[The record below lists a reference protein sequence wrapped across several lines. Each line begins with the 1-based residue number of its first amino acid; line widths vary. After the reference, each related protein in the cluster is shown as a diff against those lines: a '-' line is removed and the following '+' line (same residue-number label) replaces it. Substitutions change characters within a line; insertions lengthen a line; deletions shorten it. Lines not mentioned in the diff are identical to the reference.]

1 MQPESEAV
9 RSVEEDLEDLDE
21 AGRAIER
28 SEKRIEAQQ
37 QRIAQLK
44 RDGVDSEPAE
54 HILVK
59 MRASLK
65 ELIMHRALVAL
76 TMAQR
81 SAEQTRPDLIS
92 AKIASGSSEDGVS
105 KAPQSYEDQEVES

>member
-9 RSVEEDLEDLDE
+9 RSVEVDLEDLDE
-21 AGRAIER
+21 TGRAIER

-54 HILVK
+54 QILVK
-59 MRASLK
+59 MRVRLK

-76 TMAQR
+76 AMAQR
-81 SAEQTRPDLIS
+81 TAEQSRPDLIL
-92 AKIASGSSEDGVS
+92 AKIASSPSEGGVS
-105 KAPQSYEDQEVES
+105 KAPLSYAGQEVEG